1 MVKMV
6 KGELVE
12 PNRVMEAWLSMMTE
26 AVRGN
31 SDAREAVRSMTMA
44 PMRPDEMLRL
54 MTTFMPP
61 GVAPV
66 QVEMFNDWL
75 EEYWKAMGVV
85 PRYRYLELLERY
97 ERARE
102 RVEELERHNRTRTQL
117 SSSLER
123 TSNENADRV
132 LSMWGKVMEES
143 MKMQQEMLKTWM
155 TVSEDRPRAA
165 SPLPGDVPPPPAAP
179 EGEGTPPPA
188 PSPSDDERGGTA

>member
-1 MVKMV
+1 M
-6 KGELVE
+6 E
-12 PNRVMEAWLSMMTE
+12 PNRIMEAWLSMMTE

-31 SDAREAVRSMTMA
+31 TDARAAVQAMTMA

-61 GVAPV
+61 GIAPV
-66 QVEMFNDWL
+66 QAEVFNDWL

-102 RVEELERHNRTRTQL
+102 RVEELERFTRSRTQL

-123 TSNENADRV
+123 TGNDSAERV
-132 LSMWGKVMEES
+132 LSMWGKVMEDS

-155 TVSEDRPRAA
+155 TTAADGTRPAE
-165 SPLPGDVPPPPAAP
+165 PLPGGAAAPPPAAP
-179 EGEGTPPPA
+179 EGDPPPPPA
-188 PSPSDDERGGTA
+188 TSDNERGGTA